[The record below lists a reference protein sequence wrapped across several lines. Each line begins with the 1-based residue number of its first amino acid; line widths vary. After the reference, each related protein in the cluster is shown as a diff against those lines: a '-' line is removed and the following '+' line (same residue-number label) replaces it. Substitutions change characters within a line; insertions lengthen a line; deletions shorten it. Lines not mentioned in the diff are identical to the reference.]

1 VAQLDA
7 EKEALMQRAA
17 ASQQT
22 CAQMV
27 VQLKAAR
34 ERWHKTCLTNVALC
48 KARARPPRAPAR
60 RRRRP
65 GTEAGRGAVACL
77 YRRESSPADLA
88 ALLVQWFSSG
98 SAQLHVLLV
107 RCLPAL

>member
-1 VAQLDA
+1 MAQLDA
-7 EKEALMQRAA
+7 EKEALTQRAA

-48 KARARPPRAPAR
+48 KVRFPSR
-60 RRRRP
+60 RI
-65 GTEAGRGAVACL
+65 EQAVSGLA
-77 YRRESSPADLA
+77 SPT
-88 ALLVQWFSSG
+88 QYG
-98 SAQLHVLLV
+98 CCQG
-107 RCLPAL
+107 

>member
-1 VAQLDA
+1 MVLQVAQLDA
-7 EKEALMQRAA
+7 EKEALMARAA

-48 KARARPPRAPAR
+48 KVRGCAWSKDWGRLHLRPST
-60 RRRRP
+60 
-65 GTEAGRGAVACL
+65 GQQC
-77 YRRESSPADLA
+77 
-88 ALLVQWFSSG
+88 
-98 SAQLHVLLV
+98 SAS
-107 RCLPAL
+107 

>member
-48 KARARPPRAPAR
+48 KARACPARAPAG

-65 GTEAGRGAVACL
+65 GTEAGM
-77 YRRESSPADLA
+77 
-88 ALLVQWFSSG
+88 
-98 SAQLHVLLV
+98 
-107 RCLPAL
+107 RCCGVSVPEGRHFWLT